1 MQFSISDD
9 TLKIDNKNS
18 FYSGQVSMDMFPEEI
33 KENYLE
39 IIQQSFDD
47 FIDDKYSVTKN
58 FDDKTKYIINFSYK
72 VKPFSFKRQIIIPV
86 DYHMKD
92 YQDYTNERIEKLEK
106 IIDTMAKEI
115 QSLKLSKLIDD
126 DKDSDNDQKEDN
138 TEEEEEDDVEIK
150 VPITKGGKT
159 VGVAVQMKNGR
170 QVVKNR

>member
-1 MQFSISDD
+1 
-9 TLKIDNKNS
+9 
-18 FYSGQVSMDMFPEEI
+18 MDMFPEEI
-33 KENYLE
+33 KDNYLE

-47 FIDDKYSVTKN
+47 FTDDKYSVTKN
-58 FDDKTKYIINFSYK
+58 FEDKTKYIINFTYK

-106 IIDTMAKEI
+106 IIETMAEEI
-115 QSLKLSKLIDD
+115 QNLKLSKLIDD
-126 DKDSDNDQKEDN
+126 EHEDSDEKEDN
-138 TEEEEEDDVEIK
+138 SEEEEDDVEIK

-159 VGVAVQMKNGR
+159 IGVAVQMKNGR